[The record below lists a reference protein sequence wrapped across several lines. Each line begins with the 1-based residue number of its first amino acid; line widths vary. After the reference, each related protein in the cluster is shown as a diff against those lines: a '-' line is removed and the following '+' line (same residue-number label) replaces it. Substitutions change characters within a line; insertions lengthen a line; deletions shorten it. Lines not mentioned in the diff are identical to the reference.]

1 MKKIIF
7 LIHIFILLS
16 IFCALDTVFAETGAI
31 KIKPPVIAF
40 DNSVFKAGHITQGK
54 EIQHTFTLFNK
65 GKKPLLINRIKPG

>member
-7 LIHIFILLS
+7 LIHIFILLNILCS
-16 IFCALDTVFAETGAI
+16 LDTVFAETGAA

-40 DNSVFKAGHITQGK
+40 DSPVFKVGHITQGK

-65 GKKPLLINRIKPG
+65 GKKPLLIKRIEPG

>member
-7 LIHIFILLS
+7 LIHIFILLN
-16 IFCALDTVFAETGAI
+16 IFCSIDTVFAETEAT
-31 KIKPPVIAF
+31 KIKPPAIVF
-40 DNSVFKAGHITQGK
+40 DNPVFKAGHITQGK